1 MNNFSD
7 EINIL
12 INELKKDSKHEKLIR
27 HIYRM
32 DKPDIMSILTSRRN
46 ILDSM
51 PNSIISYYEKDI
63 LDNYQVICKKCS
75 ISNLDLLEKII
86 NKSKNDYSSATRC
99 SESILLNTKLRPEFL
114 YKRFYGYFSPHTIL
128 NYSPVPL
135 EESFIFSIKSF
146 AKYVNT
152 GFFLIQPITK
162 KILFRINWLSDPKD
176 ANRFFDCMRQ
186 CIDNNEA
193 IIEPNTLV
201 KSKCVNKITIPALIK
216 KYNFNGSTLTYI
228 FNTIKNDTE
237 SLEVFF
243 KKQEITKSI
252 FKDHISQNYYHFYLA
267 HNPFCTDDTLIE
279 MHKSRPDLNWLY
291 VNTNINFSEHIDYC
305 KYLIDCGERNIIE
318 YNIKKSLEN
327 NIKLK
332 NPTKLLELQISEE
345 AISKY
350 LQKRTSEFEI
360 GIHEKEVRLSTL

>member
-1 MNNFSD
+1 MNTISNEVD
-7 EINIL
+7 IL
-12 INELKKDSKHEKLIR
+12 INELKKDSKYEKLIR
-27 HIYRM
+27 QIYRM
-32 DKPDIMSILTSRRN
+32 DKPDIISILTSKRN
-46 ILDSM
+46 VLDSM
-51 PNSIISYYEKDI
+51 PESIISYYEKDI
-63 LDNYQVICKKCS
+63 LDNYLIICKKCS

-86 NKSKNDYSSATRC
+86 NKSKKDSLHTTAC

-135 EESFIFSIKSF
+135 KESFIFSIKSF

-152 GFFLIQPITK
+152 GFFLVQPITK
-162 KILFRINWLSDPKD
+162 KILFRINWLSDPND
-176 ANRFFDCMRQ
+176 ANRFFDCMKQ
-186 CIDNNEA
+186 CIDNNEV

-216 KYNFNGSTLTYI
+216 KYNFSGSTLTYI
-228 FNTIKNDTE
+228 FNTIKNDAE
-237 SLEVFF
+237 VLEVFF
-243 KKQEITKSI
+243 KTQEITTAI
-252 FKDHISQNYYHFYLA
+252 FKNPISQKYCHFYLA

-279 MHKSRPDLNWLY
+279 THKRYPDLNWLY

-305 KYLIDCGERNIIE
+305 KYLISCGEKNIIE

-332 NPTKLLELQISEE
+332 NPTRLLELHISEE
-345 AISKY
+345 AICKY
-350 LQKRTSEFEI
+350 LQKRASEFEI
-360 GIHEKEVRLSTL
+360 GIHEKKVRL